1 MSVLTAFNNHFMEF
15 LEDIQGIFPEDKD
28 IKKAITSLTLLR
40 KGNPKLILTVWK
52 QYITTKYKTQ
62 IDSGDISFFLEKD
75 YSNDIDTSNSS
86 RILESIDRLRG
97 PISNMGKE
105 NQQKSMKYIQNLTK
119 LSEMY
124 V

>member
-15 LEDIQGIFPEDKD
+15 LEDIQSIFPEDRD

-40 KGNPKLILTVWK
+40 KGNPKLILVVWK
-52 QYITTKYKTQ
+52 QYITHKYKSQ
-62 IDSGDISFFLEKD
+62 IDQGDISFFLEKD
-75 YSNDIDTSNSS
+75 YSDDIETSNSS

-97 PISNMGKE
+97 PISNMGAE
-105 NQQKSMKYIQNLTK
+105 NQKKAMKYIQNLTK

-124 V
+124 A